1 MCCEGCLATV
11 SRKTGETTLKL
22 HWLLPGLIGALCVA
36 APAKAGQL
44 TTWQF
49 DANQNRLEFTTD
61 EDVQPR
67 AQLVFDPTRLVID
80 LPGIYLG
87 SSPVTQEIG
96 EAIQQVRIGQ
106 FDQQTTRVVIELAPG
121 YVIDPQQVRFRGIS
135 PTQWIVQL
143 PTPQRSDAS
152 TATPANSTRSATAP
166 QASGQASSSS
176 SSRSTSSSS
185 AANLNRST
193 SSSTSRSSSTNS
205 SQTASSTNPTSRRSA
220 SVNSTRSSASTQSPR
235 TTAAVSAD
243 SSTQINRM
251 QVTAEGLLLSTT
263 GSKPSVE
270 IERSRSGRSITI
282 RLSDA
287 RLASGFGDRDR
298 EVDRHGVDQIEV
310 DQDGNAVE
318 IKLDVDRRSPDWE
331 ARLGDRGSIL
341 LEPVPTETVVSEKAA
356 ADPLP
361 PTSIRAATPAIPT
374 TTPAP
379 ITVAEQPSPAR
390 QPAASTT
397 APRTQL
403 AMIQG
408 IDLDVSSNR
417 LLIQADRPVSH
428 QAQWQSGMYVIT
440 LSPAQLADQ
449 VKGPQLTPADPLRRV
464 RLRQSDNQTVMI
476 SIQPASGVQ
485 FGDLNLVTP
494 QMLALEVQRPT
505 PAAPRT
511 SANSSNL
518 GLSGLVP
525 NGRLVVVLDPGHG
538 GVDPGAVGIGD
549 IQEADLVL
557 PIAQQVASLLQQQ
570 GIQVVMTR
578 NSDVDVELE
587 PRVQMAEQARANLFV
602 SIHANSVGLDRPEVN
617 GTETYYYSSGEALAQ
632 VIQNSVVS
640 MVGTNDR
647 GVRQARFY
655 VLRKTSMPAVLVET
669 AYVSG
674 SEDAPRLA
682 DPNFRSQMATAIA
695 RGILQY
701 IQQQSLTGSR

>member
-1 MCCEGCLATV
+1 M
-11 SRKTGETTLKL
+11 KL
-22 HWLLPGLIGALCVA
+22 HWLLPGLISVLCVS

-44 TTWQF
+44 MTWQF

-80 LPGIYLG
+80 LPGTHVG

-106 FDQQTTRVVIELAPG
+106 LDQQTTRIVVELAPG
-121 YVIDPQQVRFRGIS
+121 YVIDPQQVRFRGVS

-143 PTPQRSDAS
+143 PAPQRSNTATGDSSANSARSAAAQS
-152 TATPANSTRSATAP
+152 TARSASSASSTRSMNRSSN
-166 QASGQASSSS
+166 QSSASSSTQTAS
-176 SSRSTSSSS
+176 ASRSASSTSS
-185 AANLNRST
+185 AASTRST
-193 SSSTSRSSSTNS
+193 TSRSSTSSGSPTSTAVRS
-205 SQTASSTNPTSRRSA
+205 SPATASSTASA
-220 SVNSTRSSASTQSPR
+220 
-235 TTAAVSAD
+235 
-243 SSTQINRM
+243 TQIDRM

-263 GSKPSVE
+263 GGKPEVE

-287 RLASGFGDRDR
+287 RLARSFGDRDR
-298 EVDRHGVDQIEV
+298 EIDRHGVDQVEV
-310 DQDGNAVE
+310 DQDGDAVE
-318 IKLDVDRRSPDWE
+318 IKLDVDRRGPNWE

-356 ADPLP
+356 DPLP
-361 PTSIRAATPAIPT
+361 PTSIRATTPAITT
-374 TTPAP
+374 TTPAAM
-379 ITVAEQPSPAR
+379 TVAEQPSPAR

-403 AMIQG
+403 AIIQG
-408 IDLDVSSNR
+408 IDLDVSGNR
-417 LLIQADRPVSH
+417 LLIQSDRPVNH
-428 QAQWQSGMYVIT
+428 QARWQSGMYVIT
-440 LSPAQLADQ
+440 LSPARLADQ

-464 RLRQSDNQTVMI
+464 RLRQADDQSVVI

-485 FGDLNLVTP
+485 FGDLNLITP
-494 QMLALEVQRPT
+494 QMLALEMQRPA
-505 PAAPRT
+505 PATPRT
-511 SANSSNL
+511 SSNSSNL

-525 NGRLVVVLDPGHG
+525 NGRMVVVLDPGHG

-647 GVRQARFY
+647 GIRQARFY